1 MDYPRTLQ
9 PVASPSR
16 RRCCCRRLHLG
27 PTFLLLLLANTHP
40 AYGQFRSPRITEH
53 PSDMVVARNEPV
65 TLNCKAEGRPEPRV
79 EWYRGGELVRTAPAD
94 PKSHRVLL
102 PAGSLFF
109 LRVAHSKKE
118 SDAGVYWCVARNH
131 AGSARSRNAT
141 LQVAVLREDF
151 RGEPKDTRVAA
162 GETALLECSPPK
174 GHPEPTVSWKRDGMA
189 LDVDMGKRLA
199 ILHSSRIR
207 VVDGGNLL
215 ITDVRQSDEG
225 KYHCVAQNMVGTR
238 ETAPALLTVHVKPF
252 VSKEPQDATV
262 VAGEAVE
269 FECRVGGD
277 PPPEIL
283 WRRGDGKMP
292 VGRARVLTD
301 KSLRIERVSPEDEGV
316 YICDAENIV
325 GAVSA
330 SAALAV
336 HSPPVFLTRP
346 MDQSIVPNSQATFE
360 CRASGNPPP
369 SVFWTKEGSQVLM
382 FPGNAYGRLR
392 VEREGTLIIQNVER
406 DDAGFY
412 VCSALSVAGSVMA
425 KAFLEVG
432 GGLEG
437 PAASRG
443 HPPPLISIGPSD
455 QTLAPG
461 SDASL
466 TCNAEEALVEGEEAA
481 DASDPPAVRWV
492 KDGSPVPTPDG
503 NGNRISILNGGT
515 LLVKDLRSSDAGLYT
530 CIASSEYGET
540 SWSASLKIDGS
551 SERRPMFV
559 PDPTAIPPRPKRP
572 QVLNATTST
581 LTIVWDAV
589 NGAPANPIIGYTVE
603 RFSAEQRSAGWVV
616 CAHHIATTTTVVSDL
631 RPGTA
636 HMFVVRAEN
645 SHGLSPP
652 SPPSSL
658 TYTLAAEGSVVPTVS
673 EPVSVVGPDLDEARK
688 QLSTKVVELR
698 SVQPISSTSVRLTW
712 EILTASRF
720 VEGLYVRYRDISSG
734 SQKFHIVT
742 VLNAGATSY
751 MVANLRKYT
760 KYEFF
765 LVPFYKS
772 VEGRPSNARTVRT
785 LEDVPS
791 APPENVQVGMLN
803 SSAAFVRWSPPPPQH
818 HNGILAGYKIQVRG
832 NGSRVLAQMTLNA
845 STTSVLLHNLTAG
858 QWYSTRVVPFTRIGT
873 GPFSP
878 PVSLLVDPRMV
889 ATAPGDGKEAAEGIG
904 EGTGGGEQSGV
915 VRETWFLVLVGAGV
929 AGSLAVLVATVYLK
943 RRQALKKE
951 LGHLSVVNAN
961 DIAQLNLMH
970 GKETLWIDRGW
981 RLADCGAGGGGG
993 GQLPGDTD
1001 YLGVEEKE
1009 GPPGALGLPV
1019 TAETGLLDCRPCN
1032 DPGSSGTATT
1042 DYAEVDTRNLT
1053 TFYGRREPGVG
1064 GHSEPPA
1071 PYATTTLLGSVS
1083 HCGERGTGGCQ
1094 DSGMPFSEMG
1104 RSDTHHSGSSDSY
1117 SKTSQSC
1124 SDANN
1129 DQHSHQ
1135 GARAGSP
1142 SCGPSGPSCIDDHRS
1157 RQPRGCPE
1165 EWYLRGMGAP
1175 RWGPPSG
1182 GASLPNWSEFLPPP
1196 PDHPPPSGTVSTCGM
1211 PAANHPSSHPATR
1224 MQSSD
1229 PSALCGGSLSG
1240 GPPGGRPSLGDASN
1254 RGAPAPPT
1262 RGGPSNR
1269 GSRTRRNG
1277 GRRETPSHHPPPI
1290 PRFPPGFSTSGR
1302 SSSPRSDCASP
1313 TDHHYRAP
1321 SDHLRGGGGH
1331 CREEGHSSPS
1341 SSSSCCGGETT
1352 GPGSCS
1358 CSEGEGVGAGQLADD
1373 SVSAFYAD
1381 VEFAPMIVMQA
1392 RPGDPGLEGSP
1403 LCCSSHQ
1410 GDWGP
1415 SRPHSHQR
1423 GGQPPSPYG
1432 NDSVYGRGNNGSSSQ
1447 GSLRGGRHTSSSPLH
1462 PSMPLCGSLRDD
1474 VPAYSRPTHPG
1485 SWSSNQRIGSNDC
1498 VEASPNKGASF
1509 LQSLDH

>member
-1 MDYPRTLQ
+1 M
-9 PVASPSR
+9 A
-16 RRCCCRRLHLG
+16 
-27 PTFLLLLLANTHP
+27 LANWSSPEMGLQLTTIVP
-40 AYGQFRSPRITEH
+40 QFIDFDRSKAPVLS
-53 PSDMVVARNEPV
+53 PLKLARHC
-65 TLNCKAEGRPEPRV
+65 LQ
-79 EWYRGGELVRTAPAD
+79 
-94 PKSHRVLL
+94 L
-102 PAGSLFF
+102 P
-109 LRVAHSKKE
+109 
-118 SDAGVYWCVARNH
+118 CI
-131 AGSARSRNAT
+131 
-141 LQVAVLREDF
+141 LQVLRATYNRAIDQAILREEF

-174 GHPEPTVSWKRDGMA
+174 GHPEPTVTWQRDGIP
-189 LDVDMGKRLA
+189 LDLDSGKR
-199 ILHSSRIR
+199 IR
-207 VVDGGNLL
+207 MVDGGNLL

-225 KYHCVAQNMVGTR
+225 KYHCVAQNMVGIR

-262 VAGEAVE
+262 VAGEAIE

-292 VGRARVLTD
+292 VGRARVLSD
-301 KSLRIERVSPEDEGV
+301 KSLKIERVSPEDEGV

-330 SAALAV
+330 SAALIV

-346 MDQSIVPNSQATFE
+346 MDQSVVPNAQATFD

-392 VEREGTLIIQNVER
+392 VEREGTLIIQNVDR

-432 GGLEG
+432 GGVEG
-437 PAASRG
+437 PVGSRT
-443 HPPPLISIGPSD
+443 HPPPLIAIGPTD
-455 QTLAPG
+455 QTLPPG

-466 TCNAEEALVEGEEAA
+466 ACAAEEARVEG
-481 DASDPPAVRWV
+481 DGSGDDNDPPAIRWT
-492 KDGSPVPTPDG
+492 KDGSPVPADG
-503 NGNRISILNGGT
+503 NGGRLTILNGGT
-515 LLVKDLRSSDAGLYT
+515 LLVKDIRSSDAGLYT
-530 CIASSEYGET
+530 CTASSEYGET
-540 SWSASLKIDGS
+540 SWSASLNVDGS
-551 SERRPMFV
+551 SGRQPQFV
-559 PDPTAIPPRPKRP
+559 PDPTAVPSRPSRPR
-572 QVLNATTST
+572 VMNATTSSFT
-581 LTIVWDAV
+581 VVWDPV
-589 NGAPANPIIGYTVE
+589 NTPPAAPIIGYTVE
-603 RFSAEQRSAGWVV
+603 RFSIDQRSAGWVV
-616 CAHHIATTTTVVSDL
+616 AARRVPTTSAVVIDL

-645 SHGLSPP
+645 SHGLSHP
-652 SPPSSL
+652 SNPSAM
-658 TYTLAAEGSVVPTVS
+658 TYTIAAEGGVIPTVS

-712 EILTASRF
+712 EILTASKF

-751 MVANLRKYT
+751 MVANLRKYA

-803 SSAAFVRWSPPPPQH
+803 STAAFVKWSPPPSQH
-818 HNGILAGYKIQVRG
+818 HNGVLVGYKIQVRG
-832 NGSRVLAQMTLNA
+832 NGSRVLAAMSFNA

-858 QWYSTRVVPFTRIGT
+858 QWYTTRVMPFNRVGA
-873 GPFSP
+873 GPYSP
-878 PVSLLVDPRMV
+878 PVSLLVDPRMAV
-889 ATAPGDGKEAAEGIG
+889 STPGDESGTAEGVG
-904 EGTGGGEQSGV
+904 EDAGGEQSGV
-915 VRETWFLVLVGAGV
+915 IRETWFLVLVCAGV
-929 AGSLAVLVATVYLK
+929 AGSLAVLVTTVYLK

-951 LGHLSVVNAN
+951 LGHLSEISELLFMKSVLNNCLVHSFTVPVVNAN

-981 RLADCGAGGGGG
+981 RLADCGSGGGGG
-993 GQLPGDTD
+993 APMPGESD

-1071 PYATTTLLGSVS
+1071 PYATTTLLGSMS
-1083 HCGERGTGGCQ
+1083 HCGDRGNVGCQ
-1094 DSGMPFSEMG
+1094 ENAMPYPEMG
-1104 RSDTHHSGSSDSY
+1104 RADTHHSGSSDSY

-1124 SDANN
+1124 SDPNN
-1129 DQHSHQ
+1129 EQHSHQ
-1135 GARAGSP
+1135 GGRAGSP
-1142 SCGPSGPSCIDDHRS
+1142 SCGASGPVCVDDHR
-1157 RQPRGCPE
+1157 RQQRGCPSSE
-1165 EWYLRGMGAP
+1165 EWYLRGMAG
-1175 RWGPPSG
+1175 RWVPPSG

-1196 PDHPPPSGTVSTCGM
+1196 PDHPPPSGSTNCGM
-1211 PAANHPSSHPATR
+1211 SGGNQIHPSSHPASR

-1229 PSALCGGSLSG
+1229 PSAIAGSGVNSVSG
-1240 GPPGGRPSLGDASN
+1240 VGGRPSTADSSN
-1254 RGAPAPPT
+1254 GNRAPPPPA
-1262 RGGPSNR
+1262 RGSGIQPIR
-1269 GSRTRRNG
+1269 GSRSRRNG
-1277 GRRETPSHHPPPI
+1277 GRRETPSRHPPPI
-1290 PRFPPGFSTSGR
+1290 PRFPPGFSTGGR

-1321 SDHLRGGGGH
+1321 SDRTDHRGHPH
-1331 CREEGHSSPS
+1331 CREDGMGHSSPS

-1358 CSEGEGVGAGQLADD
+1358 CSEGEGVGGPLNED

-1381 VEFAPMIVMQA
+1381 VEFAPMIVMA
-1392 RPGDPGLEGSP
+1392 SRPGDPGMEGSP
-1403 LCCSSHQ
+1403 LCCSHQ
-1410 GDWGP
+1410 EDTSRWQH

-1423 GGQPPSPYG
+1423 SMGQPPSPYG
-1432 NDSVYGRGNNGSSSQ
+1432 TDSAYGRPVGSSQ
-1447 GSLRGGRHTSSSPLH
+1447 GSLRASGGGRMPQHGSSSPLH
-1462 PSMPLCGSLRDD
+1462 PSMPLCGPIRESNFSRK
-1474 VPAYSRPTHPG
+1474 YS
-1485 SWSSNQRIGSNDC
+1485 
-1498 VEASPNKGASF
+1498 
-1509 LQSLDH
+1509 